1 MKKISFIIGGLLVI
15 VSGTFAVFSHRSFE
29 VGNDTSAF
37 IKKSSTPKV
46 KSTITG
52 TDCINPTDRS
62 VAVMVSSDPE
72 ARPLSGIGQAD
83 IVFEMPVT
91 PGGVTRMM
99 AVFQCESPREIGSV
113 RSARLDFVP
122 LVQGLG
128 SLYAHFGGE
137 HTVLDELDRGIVD
150 NINGLRYDGTIYYRK
165 LEIARPHN
173 AFTNLELIK
182 KAATQLKYT
191 ATTTTPGY
199 PHETTARPTQTP
211 TQPPQIYANAFT
223 VNWRYDANQNA
234 YLRTRNNRAEVDK
247 NTGDQVAVKNLA
259 VLKTKSISMGTKDYI
274 RIITVG
280 SGSATIYKN
289 GQAITGTWE
298 KQSPTAK
305 LYFYDADHRE
315 IPLTPG
321 NIWVEYTI

>member
-1 MKKISFIIGGLLVI
+1 MKKIVFIIAGILAIIGGGFI
-15 VSGTFAVFSHRSFE
+15 VFSHRSFE
-29 VGNDTSAF
+29 IGANTSAS
-37 IKKSSTPKV
+37 IKQSNMPKV

-52 TDCINPTDRS
+52 TDCINPIDRS
-62 VAVMVSSDPE
+62 VAAMVSSDPE

-99 AVFQCESPREIGSV
+99 AVFQCTPPREIGSV

-137 HTVLDELDRGIVD
+137 HTVLEELAHGIVD
-150 NINGLRYDGTIYYRK
+150 NINGLQYDGTIYYRK
-165 LEIARPHN
+165 PEIARPHN

-182 KAATQLKYT
+182 KAANQLKYT
-191 ATTTTPGY
+191 TAIATPGY
-199 PHETTARPTQTP
+199 PHEASPKPTQTP
-211 TQPPQIYANAFT
+211 IQPPQTYTNAFT

-234 YLRTRNNRAEVDK
+234 YLRARDNRAEIDK
-247 NTGDQVAVKNLA
+247 NTGNQVAVANVA
-259 VLKTKSISMGTKDYI
+259 ILKTKSISMGTKDYI
-274 RIITVG
+274 RIVTVG
-280 SGSATIYKN
+280 SGSVTIYKN

-298 KQSPTAK
+298 KQSPTGK
-305 LYFYDADHRE
+305 LYFYDADHHE
-315 IPLTPG
+315 IPFTPG
-321 NIWVEYTI
+321 PIWVEFTL